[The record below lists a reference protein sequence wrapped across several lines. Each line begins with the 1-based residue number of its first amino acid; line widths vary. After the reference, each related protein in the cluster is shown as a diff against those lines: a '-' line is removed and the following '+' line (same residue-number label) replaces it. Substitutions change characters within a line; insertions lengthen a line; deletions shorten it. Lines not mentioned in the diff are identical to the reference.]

1 MNAKLIERCLPGAY
15 NDMTVIFKQ
24 AQGFLAAGDEQMK
37 DNKIEEAV
45 VHYEQGIARLASL
58 KVDERTGEV
67 ETLFTTLTERLEGA
81 RSSLEQS
88 SSNQNL
94 GIGGP

>member
-37 DNKIEEAV
+37 DNKIEMAV
-45 VHYEQGIARLASL
+45 VHYEQGIALLTSL
-58 KVDERTGEV
+58 EADERTEAI
-67 ETLFTTLTERLEGA
+67 ETLFATLTERLEGA
-81 RSSLEQS
+81 QSLLEQS
-88 SSNQNL
+88 PSNQNL
-94 GIGGP
+94 AMGGL

>member
-58 KVDERTGEV
+58 EADERIERTEK
-67 ETLFTTLTERLEGA
+67 LLTTLTEQLESA
-81 RSSLEQS
+81 QSSLEQS
-88 SSNQNL
+88 SSNKNL
-94 GIGGP
+94 VMGSP